1 MSLGTGGWSERWCPR
16 QRRNAA
22 IRISPVR
29 LEAAPLARVQPSL
42 VADPSAVGLVARRAA
57 HRSPA
62 RRPTIPNR
70 AVPPPPRKSRPPKP
84 DRRHRPNLP
93 EGRPP
98 PGVARILTAASRPGS
113 RHRLITCLGS
123 AQHGEDAAL
132 ALRARAKG
140 SRSFTASSAP
150 RLGAPTASARGGG
163 AVRSPFVTPSRS
175 GTCASRTPRTSRSRL
190 PVIWHCPQ
198 PPTIYRGSYQEPLT
212 RPRRT
217 RRRCSTRDRSWDF
230 TVFRFAPE

>member
-1 MSLGTGGWSERWCPR
+1 MSLGTWGLPERWCPR
-16 QRRNAA
+16 QGRNAA

-29 LEAAPLARVQPSL
+29 LEAAPLARVQASL

-62 RRPTIPNR
+62 RRPSTPNR

-150 RLGAPTASARGGG
+150 PWARQRRAPEGGALSAHPSSRPRAPGHARRGRRARHDSGLVLSAR
-163 AVRSPFVTPSRS
+163 PSR
-175 GTCASRTPRTSRSRL
+175 
-190 PVIWHCPQ
+190 
-198 PPTIYRGSYQEPLT
+198 PPLS
-212 RPRRT
+212 
-217 RRRCSTRDRSWDF
+217 
-230 TVFRFAPE
+230 